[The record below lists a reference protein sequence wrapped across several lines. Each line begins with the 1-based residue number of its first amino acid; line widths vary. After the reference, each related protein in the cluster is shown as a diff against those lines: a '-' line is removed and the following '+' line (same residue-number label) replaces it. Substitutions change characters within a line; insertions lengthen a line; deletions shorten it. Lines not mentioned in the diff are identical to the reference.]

1 MSSPEKLFSRFLS
14 RPGAAQTR
22 IFVAAA
28 RREKPEKTVRRT
40 GNMPVREVYYTM
52 MKTDNPPQK
61 ELTRTGLVR
70 LFLRGSK
77 RWFALAILFTPLVSL
92 LELLNPQIIRF
103 TVDSV
108 LGGTEPDS
116 GSLLAVL
123 PELMGGTE
131 FIRTHLWI
139 AACAVLAVSTASL
152 LCRYLSQLTQAA
164 GAETLVETMRNML
177 FVHIQ
182 HLPFAWHME
191 HQTGDII
198 QRCTSDVEMVK
209 RFLSDQLTGI
219 FRIVV
224 LIVLSLCFMFGMN
237 VRLAALA
244 SFVIPV
250 VVGSSFLFHR
260 KIASKFLEC
269 DENEGKLSTIVQ
281 ENLTGVRVIRAF
293 GREQYEVAKFDAQNR
308 YYVSLWVR
316 LGRILSLF
324 WVTGDFICVL
334 QVLLLLVC
342 GSVFAV
348 RGELTAGEFIAFLS
362 YNGML
367 MFPIRRLGHMIS
379 ELSKAGI
386 SLNRI
391 REILASPEE
400 TDPPDAL
407 TPPLDGDIVFDH
419 VSFGYDGCPELLH
432 DVSFTVPSG
441 TVFGILGGTG
451 SGKSTLM
458 HLLCRLYDLKP
469 GCGTISVGGVD
480 IARIRRDHLRKGI
493 GIVLQE
499 PFLFSRSIAENI
511 GIAAPGIGMDEI
523 RAAARTACIEETVD
537 RFRDGFDTTVGERGV
552 TLSGGQKQRTA
563 IARLLVGRSPVMI
576 FDDSLSA
583 VDAETDAKIR
593 RALRHDFRGRTVIL
607 ISHRIATLMEADRI
621 LVLSGGRIAE
631 TGTHDEL
638 MRHGGIYRRN
648 YELQMKSPDDEA
660 VPVPGDE
667 PPGPAPQT
675 AEVNHE

>member
-1 MSSPEKLFSRFLS
+1 MKTQRKQPEKG
-14 RPGAAQTR
+14 PTR
-22 IFVAAA
+22 T
-28 RREKPEKTVRRT
+28 EL
-40 GNMPVREVYYTM
+40 VRE
-52 MKTDNPPQK
+52 
-61 ELTRTGLVR
+61 
-70 LFLRGSK
+70 FLRGSK
-77 RWFALAILFTPLVSL
+77 RYFALAAVCTSLVSL
-92 LELLNPQIIRF
+92 FDLLNPQIIRF

-108 LGGTEPDS
+108 LGGSEPEP
-116 GSLLAVL
+116 GTLTALL
-123 PELMGGTE
+123 PDLMGGEE
-131 FIRTHLWI
+131 FIRAHLWI
-139 AACAVLAVSTASL
+139 SAAAVLSVSAASL
-152 LCRYLSQLTQAA
+152 VCRYLFQLTNAA
-164 GAETLVETMRNML
+164 GAETLVETMRNRL
-177 FVHIQ
+177 FGHIQ
-182 HLPFAWHME
+182 RLPFSWHMANR
-191 HQTGDII
+191 TGDII
-198 QRCTSDVEMVK
+198 QRCTSDVDMVK
-209 RFLSDQLTGI
+209 RFLSEQLTSI
-219 FRIVV
+219 FRITI

-237 VRLAALA
+237 VKLAALA
-244 SFVIPV
+244 SIVIPV
-250 VVGSSFLFHR
+250 VVGASVLFHR

-308 YYVSLWVR
+308 YYVSLWMK

-324 WVTGDFICVL
+324 WVTGDFISML

-342 GSVFAV
+342 GSVFAI

-367 MFPIRRLGHMIS
+367 MFPIRHLGRMIS

-391 REILASPEE
+391 REIMAAPEE

-407 TPPLDGDIVFDH
+407 TPPLDGDVVFDR

-432 DVSFTVPSG
+432 DVSFTIPAG

-469 GCGTISVGGVD
+469 GGGTISVGGVD
-480 IARIRRDHLRKGI
+480 IARIRRDHLRRGV

-499 PFLFSRSIAENI
+499 PFLFSRTIAENI
-511 GIAAPGIGMDEI
+511 GIASPEIDMESI
-523 RAAARTACIEETVD
+523 RAAARTACVEEAID
-537 RFRDGFDTTVGERGV
+537 RFKDGFDTAVGERGV

-563 IARLLVGRSPVMI
+563 IARLLAGRPPIMI

-593 RALRHDFRGRTVIL
+593 RALRHDFQGRTVIL

-621 LVLSGGRIAE
+621 LVLSDGRIVE

-638 MRHGGIYRRN
+638 MKRDGVYRRN
-648 YELQMKSPDDEA
+648 YELQMSAAETGSVP
-660 VPVPGDE
+660 PVPSAT
-667 PPGPAPQT
+667 PR
-675 AEVNHE
+675 EVPT

>member
-1 MSSPEKLFSRFLS
+1 MD
-14 RPGAAQTR
+14 A
-22 IFVAAA
+22 
-28 RREKPEKTVRRT
+28 PEKTRKSVFRT
-40 GNMPVREVYYTM
+40 GNGLKHEVYYTM
-52 MKTDNPPQK
+52 MKTGRTTQK
-61 ELTRTGLVR
+61 NELTRAGLVR
-70 LFLRGSK
+70 IFLRGSK
-77 RWFALAILFTPLVSL
+77 RWFALAALFTSLVSL

-108 LGGTEPDS
+108 LGGKEPDS
-116 GSLLAVL
+116 GGLLAVL

-131 FIRTHLWI
+131 FIRGHLWV
-139 AACAVLAVSTASL
+139 AACAVLAVSASSL
-152 LCRYLSQLTQAA
+152 LCRYLFQLTEAV
-164 GAETLVETMRNML
+164 GAETLVETMRNTL
-177 FVHIQ
+177 FGHIQ
-182 HLPFAWHME
+182 RLPFAWHMA

-198 QRCTSDVEMVK
+198 QRCTSDVDMVK
-209 RFLSDQLTGI
+209 RFLSEQLTGI
-219 FRIVV
+219 FRIVI

-237 VRLAALA
+237 ARLAALA
-244 SFVIPV
+244 SIVIPLV
-250 VVGSSFLFHR
+250 VISSVIFHR
-260 KIASKFLEC
+260 MIASKFREC

-308 YYVSLWVR
+308 YYVSLWMK
-316 LGRILSLF
+316 LGRVLSLF
-324 WVTGDFICVL
+324 WMTGDLIGAL

-342 GSVFAV
+342 GSVFAI

-367 MFPIRRLGHMIS
+367 MFPIRHLGRMIS

-391 REILASPEE
+391 REIMAAPEE
-400 TDPPDAL
+400 SDPPDAL

-432 DVSFTVPSG
+432 DISFTVPSG

-469 GCGTISVGGVD
+469 GCGSISVGGVD
-480 IARIRRDHLRKGI
+480 IMKIGRDHLRKGV

-499 PFLFSRSIAENI
+499 PFLFSRTIAENI
-511 GIAAPGIGMDEI
+511 GITTPGIGMDAI
-523 RAAARTACIEETVD
+523 RAAARTACVEETVD
-537 RFRDGFDTTVGERGV
+537 RFKDGFDTTVGERGV

-583 VDAETDAKIR
+583 VDAETDVKIR

-621 LVLSGGRIAE
+621 LVLSGGRIVE

-638 MRHGGIYRRN
+638 MKRDGIYRRN
-648 YELQMKSPDDEA
+648 YELQMKSPEDEDG
-660 VPVPGDE
+660 VPS
-667 PPGPAPQT
+667 APVSAPRT
-675 AEVNHE
+675 AEVCRE

>member
-1 MSSPEKLFSRFLS
+1 MMN
-14 RPGAAQTR
+14 
-22 IFVAAA
+22 A
-28 RREKPEKTVRRT
+28 RK
-40 GNMPVREVYYTM
+40 
-52 MKTDNPPQK
+52 PQK
-61 ELTRTGLVR
+61 DELTRAGLVR
-70 LFLRGSK
+70 IFLRGSK
-77 RWFALAILFTPLVSL
+77 RWFALAAIFTSLVSL

-108 LGGTEPDS
+108 LGGKEPDS
-116 GSLLAVL
+116 GGLLAVL
-123 PELMGGTE
+123 PGLMGGME
-131 FIRTHLWI
+131 FIRGHLW
-139 AACAVLAVSTASL
+139 APACAVLAVSAASL
-152 LCRYLSQLTQAA
+152 LCRYLFQLTNAV
-164 GAETLVETMRNML
+164 GAETLVETMRNLL
-177 FVHIQ
+177 FGHIQ
-182 HLPFAWHME
+182 RLPFAWHMA

-198 QRCTSDVEMVK
+198 QRCTSDVDMVK
-209 RFLSDQLTGI
+209 RFLSEQLTGI
-219 FRIVV
+219 FRILI

-244 SFVIPV
+244 SVVIPL

-293 GREQYEVAKFDAQNR
+293 GREQYEVAKFDAQNK

-324 WVTGDFICVL
+324 WVTGDLIAVL

-342 GSVFAV
+342 GSVFAI

-367 MFPIRRLGHMIS
+367 MFPIRHLGRMIS

-391 REILASPEE
+391 REIMAAPEE
-400 TDPPDAL
+400 ADPPDAV
-407 TPPLDGDIVFDH
+407 TPPLDGDIVFNH

-432 DVSFTVPSG
+432 DISFAIPSG

-469 GCGTISVGGVD
+469 GCGSISIGGVD
-480 IARIRRDHLRKGI
+480 VARICRDHLRKGV

-499 PFLFSRSIAENI
+499 PFLFSRTIAENI
-511 GIAAPGIGMDEI
+511 GLAVPGIGMDAI
-523 RAAARTACIEETVD
+523 RAAARTACIEESID
-537 RFRDGFDTTVGERGV
+537 RFKDGFETTVGERGV

-563 IARLLVGRSPVMI
+563 IARLLAGRSPVMI

-583 VDAETDAKIR
+583 VDAETDVKIR
-593 RALRHDFRGRTVIL
+593 HALRHDFKGRTVIL
-607 ISHRIATLMEADRI
+607 VSHRIATLMEADRI
-621 LVLSGGRIAE
+621 LVLSNGRIVE

-638 MRHGGIYRRN
+638 MFHDGIYRRN
-648 YELQMKSPDDEA
+648 YELQMKSPEDED
-660 VPVPGDE
+660 G
-667 PPGPAPQT
+667 APSASGIRT
-675 AEVNHE
+675 TEICHE

>member
-1 MSSPEKLFSRFLS
+1 MD
-14 RPGAAQTR
+14 A
-22 IFVAAA
+22 
-28 RREKPEKTVRRT
+28 PEKTRKSVFRT
-40 GNMPVREVYYTM
+40 GNGLKHEVYYTM
-52 MKTDNPPQK
+52 MKTGRTTQK
-61 ELTRTGLVR
+61 NELTRAGLVR
-70 LFLRGSK
+70 IFLRGSK
-77 RWFALAILFTPLVSL
+77 RWFALAALFTSLVSL

-108 LGGTEPDS
+108 LGGKEPDS
-116 GSLLAVL
+116 GGLLEVL

-131 FIRTHLWI
+131 FIRGHLWV
-139 AACAVLAVSTASL
+139 AACAVLAVSASSL
-152 LCRYLSQLTQAA
+152 LCRYLFQLTEAV
-164 GAETLVETMRNML
+164 GAETLVETMRNTL
-177 FVHIQ
+177 FGHIQ
-182 HLPFAWHME
+182 RLPFAWHMA

-198 QRCTSDVEMVK
+198 QRCTSDVDMVK
-209 RFLSDQLTGI
+209 RFLSEQLTGI
-219 FRIVV
+219 FRIVI

-244 SFVIPV
+244 SIVIPLV
-250 VVGSSFLFHR
+250 VISSVIFHR
-260 KIASKFLEC
+260 MIASKFREC

-308 YYVSLWVR
+308 YYVSLWMK
-316 LGRILSLF
+316 LGRVLSLF
-324 WVTGDFICVL
+324 WMTGDLIGAL

-342 GSVFAV
+342 GSVFAI

-367 MFPIRRLGHMIS
+367 MFPIRHLGRMIS

-391 REILASPEE
+391 REIMAAPEE
-400 TDPPDAL
+400 SDPPDAL
-407 TPPLDGDIVFDH
+407 TSPLDGDIVFDH

-432 DVSFTVPSG
+432 DISFTVPSG

-469 GCGTISVGGVD
+469 NSGSISVGGVD
-480 IARIRRDHLRKGI
+480 ITKIGRDHLRKNV

-499 PFLFSRSIAENI
+499 PFLFSRTIAENI
-511 GIAAPGIGMDEI
+511 GITAPGIGMDAI
-523 RAAARTACIEETVD
+523 RAAARTACVEETVD
-537 RFRDGFDTTVGERGV
+537 RFKDGFDTTVGERGV

-583 VDAETDAKIR
+583 VDAETDVKIR

-621 LVLSGGRIAE
+621 LVLSGGRIVE

-638 MRHGGIYRRN
+638 MKRDGIYRRN
-648 YELQMKSPDDEA
+648 YELQMKSPEDE
-660 VPVPGDE
+660 D
-667 PPGPAPQT
+667 PAPSAPVSAPRT
-675 AEVNHE
+675 AEVCRE

>member
-1 MSSPEKLFSRFLS
+1 
-14 RPGAAQTR
+14 
-22 IFVAAA
+22 
-28 RREKPEKTVRRT
+28 
-40 GNMPVREVYYTM
+40 M
-52 MKTDNPPQK
+52 MKTSNTPQK
-61 ELTRTGLVR
+61 DLTRTGLVR
-70 LFLRGSK
+70 VFLRGSK
-77 RWFALAILFTPLVSL
+77 RWFALAALFTSLVSL

-108 LGGTEPDS
+108 LGGKEPDS
-116 GSLLAVL
+116 GGLLAVL

-131 FIRTHLWI
+131 FIRAHLWV
-139 AACAVLAVSTASL
+139 AACAVLAVSAVSM
-152 LCRYLSQLTQAA
+152 LCRYLFQLTNAA

-177 FVHIQ
+177 FGHIQ
-182 HLPFAWHME
+182 RLPFAWHMA

-198 QRCTSDVEMVK
+198 QRCTSDVDMVK
-209 RFLSDQLTGI
+209 RFLSEQLTGI
-219 FRIVV
+219 FRIVI

-237 VRLAALA
+237 ARLAALA
-244 SFVIPV
+244 SIVIPLI
-250 VVGSSFLFHR
+250 VGSSVVFHR

-324 WVTGDFICVL
+324 WVTGDLIAVL

-342 GSVFAV
+342 GSVFAI

-367 MFPIRRLGHMIS
+367 MFPIRHLGRMIS

-391 REILASPEE
+391 REIMASPEE

-432 DVSFTVPSG
+432 DVSFTIPSG

-469 GCGTISVGGVD
+469 GRGSITVGGVD
-480 IARIRRDHLRKGI
+480 ISRIRRDHLRKGI

-499 PFLFSRSIAENI
+499 PFLFSRTITENI
-511 GIAAPGIGMDEI
+511 GITAPGISIDAV
-523 RAAARTACIEETVD
+523 RAAARTACVEESVD
-537 RFRDGFDTTVGERGV
+537 RFKDGFNTTVGERGV

-583 VDAETDAKIR
+583 VDAETDVKIR
-593 RALRHDFRGRTVIL
+593 RALKHDFEGRTVIL
-607 ISHRIATLMEADRI
+607 ISHRIATLMEADHI
-621 LVLSGGRIAE
+621 LVLSNGRIAE

-638 MRHGGIYRRN
+638 MRRDGIYRRN
-648 YELQMKSPDDEA
+648 YELQMKSPEDENCA
-660 VPVPGDE
+660 SSE
-667 PPGPAPQT
+667 SAPQT
-675 AEVNHE
+675 TEVCHG

>member
-1 MSSPEKLFSRFLS
+1 
-14 RPGAAQTR
+14 
-22 IFVAAA
+22 
-28 RREKPEKTVRRT
+28 
-40 GNMPVREVYYTM
+40 M
-52 MKTDNPPQK
+52 MKTQKKRQNEQVPP
-61 ELTRTGLVR
+61 ERTGKSSEVPLSSAGLVR
-70 LFLRGSK
+70 IFLRGSK
-77 RWFALAILFTPLVSL
+77 RWFALAALFTSLVSL
-92 LELLNPQIIRF
+92 LDLLNPQIIRF

-108 LGGTEPDS
+108 LGGKEPDPR
-116 GSLLAVL
+116 GLTALL
-123 PELMGGTE
+123 PGLMGGVE
-131 FIRTHLWI
+131 FIREHLWVS
-139 AACAVLAVSTASL
+139 ACAVLAVSAASM
-152 LCRYLSQLTQAA
+152 LCRYLFQLTNAV
-164 GAETLVETMRNML
+164 GAEKLVETMRNLL
-177 FVHIQ
+177 FRHIQ
-182 HLPFAWHME
+182 HLPFAWHMT

-198 QRCTSDVEMVK
+198 QRWTSDVDMVK
-209 RFLSDQLTGI
+209 RFLSDQLTSI
-219 FRIVV
+219 FRIVI
-224 LIVLSLCFMFGMN
+224 LIVLSLVFMFGMN

-244 SFVIPV
+244 SIVIPL
-250 VVGSSFLFHR
+250 VVGASFLFHR
-260 KIASKFLEC
+260 KIASRFLEC

-316 LGRILSLF
+316 LGRVLSLF
-324 WVTGDFICVL
+324 WVTGDFISML

-367 MFPIRRLGHMIS
+367 MFPIRHLGRMIS

-391 REILASPEE
+391 REIMAAPEE
-400 TDPPDAL
+400 ADPPDAL
-407 TPPLDGDIVFDH
+407 EPPLDGDIVFNH

-432 DVSFTVPSG
+432 DLSFKIPAG

-451 SGKSTLM
+451 SGKSTLV

-480 IARIRRDHLRKGI
+480 IARIRRDHLRRGV

-499 PFLFSRSIAENI
+499 PFLFSRTIAENI
-511 GIAAPGIGMDEI
+511 GIAAPGIGMDAI
-523 RAAARTACIEETVD
+523 RAAARTACVEESID
-537 RFRDGFDTTVGERGV
+537 RFKDGFDTAVGERGV

-563 IARLLVGRSPVMI
+563 VARLLVGRSPVMI

-583 VDAETDAKIR
+583 VDAETDVKIR

-621 LVLSGGRIAE
+621 LVLSNGRIVE

-638 MRHGGIYRRN
+638 MRSDGIYRRN
-648 YELQMKSPDDEA
+648 YELQMKSPEEEDGGA
-660 VPVPGDE
+660 
-667 PPGPAPQT
+667 PAKVSGT
-675 AEVNHE
+675 VTGEVCHE

>member
-1 MSSPEKLFSRFLS
+1 MKN
-14 RPGAAQTR
+14 
-22 IFVAAA
+22 VC
-28 RREKPEKTVRRT
+28 RT
-40 GNMPVREVYYTM
+40 GNGPVHEAYGTM
-52 MKTDNPPQK
+52 MKTGRKPQN
-61 ELTRTGLVR
+61 ELTKAGLV
-70 LFLRGSK
+70 LIFLRGSK
-77 RWFALAILFTPLVSL
+77 RWFALAALFTSLVSL

-108 LGGTEPDS
+108 LGGKEPDS
-116 GSLLAVL
+116 GGLLAVL
-123 PELMGGTE
+123 PGLMGGTE
-131 FIRTHLWI
+131 FIRGHLWV
-139 AACAVLAVSTASL
+139 AACAVLAVSAASL
-152 LCRYLSQLTQAA
+152 LCRYLFQLTEAV
-164 GAETLVETMRNML
+164 GAETLVETMRNSL
-177 FVHIQ
+177 FGHIQ
-182 HLPFAWHME
+182 RLPFAWHMA

-198 QRCTSDVEMVK
+198 QRCTSDVDMVK
-209 RFLSDQLTGI
+209 RFLSEQLTGI
-219 FRIVV
+219 FRIVI

-237 VRLAALA
+237 ARLAALA
-244 SFVIPV
+244 SIVIPL
-250 VVGSSFLFHR
+250 VVGSSVIFHR

-308 YYVSLWVR
+308 YYVSLWMK
-316 LGRILSLF
+316 LGRVLSLF
-324 WVTGDFICVL
+324 WMTGDLIGAL

-342 GSVFAV
+342 GSVFAI

-367 MFPIRRLGHMIS
+367 MFPIRHLGRMIS

-391 REILASPEE
+391 REIMASPEE

-432 DVSFTVPSG
+432 DVSFTIPSG

-469 GCGTISVGGVD
+469 GCGSISIGGAD
-480 IARIRRDHLRKGI
+480 ITKIRRDHLRKNV

-499 PFLFSRSIAENI
+499 PFLFSRTITENI
-511 GIAAPGIGMDEI
+511 GITTPGISIDAV
-523 RAAARTACIEETVD
+523 RAAARTACVEDAVD
-537 RFRDGFDTTVGERGV
+537 RFKDGFDTKVGERGV

-563 IARLLVGRSPVMI
+563 IARLLVGYSPVMI

-583 VDAETDAKIR
+583 VDAETDVKIR
-593 RALRHDFRGRTVIL
+593 RALKHDFEGRTVIL

-621 LVLSGGRIAE
+621 LVLSNGRIVE

-638 MRHGGIYRRN
+638 MRRDGIYRKN
-648 YELQMKSPDDEA
+648 YELQMKSPEDE
-660 VPVPGDE
+660 DN
-667 PPGPAPQT
+667 APSAT
-675 AEVNHE
+675 VSAPRSAEVCHE

>member
-1 MSSPEKLFSRFLS
+1 
-14 RPGAAQTR
+14 
-22 IFVAAA
+22 
-28 RREKPEKTVRRT
+28 
-40 GNMPVREVYYTM
+40 M
-52 MKTDNPPQK
+52 MKTGKTPQN
-61 ELTRTGLVR
+61 ELTKAGLVR
-70 LFLRGSK
+70 IFLRGSK
-77 RWFALAILFTPLVSL
+77 RWFALAALFTSLVSL
-92 LELLNPQIIRF
+92 LDLLNPQIIRF

-108 LGGTEPDS
+108 LGGKEPDS
-116 GSLLAVL
+116 GGLLAIL

-131 FIRTHLWI
+131 FIREHLWV
-139 AACAVLAVSTASL
+139 AACAVLAVSGASL
-152 LCRYLSQLTQAA
+152 LCRYLFQLTEAV
-164 GAETLVETMRNML
+164 GAETLVETMRNSL
-177 FVHIQ
+177 FGHIQ
-182 HLPFAWHME
+182 RLPFAWHMA

-198 QRCTSDVEMVK
+198 QRCTSDVDMVK
-209 RFLSDQLTGI
+209 RFLSEQLTSI
-219 FRIVV
+219 FRIVI
-224 LIVLSLCFMFGMN
+224 LIVLSLCFMYGMN
-237 VRLAALA
+237 ARLAALA
-244 SFVIPV
+244 SIVIPL
-250 VVGSSFLFHR
+250 VVGSSVVFHR
-260 KIASKFLEC
+260 KIASKFQEC

-308 YYVSLWVR
+308 YYVSLWMK
-316 LGRILSLF
+316 LGRVLSLF
-324 WVTGDFICVL
+324 WMTGDLIGAL

-342 GSVFAV
+342 GSVFAI

-367 MFPIRRLGHMIS
+367 MFPIRHLGRMIS

-391 REILASPEE
+391 REIMASPEE

-469 GCGTISVGGVD
+469 SRGSITIGGVD
-480 IARIRRDHLRKGI
+480 ISQIRRDHLRKGV

-499 PFLFSRSIAENI
+499 PFLFSRTITENI
-511 GIAAPGIGMDEI
+511 GITVPGISLDAV
-523 RAAARTACIEETVD
+523 RAAARTACVEDAVD
-537 RFRDGFDTTVGERGV
+537 RFKDGFDTTIGERGV

-563 IARLLVGRSPVMI
+563 IARLLVGYSPVMI

-583 VDAETDAKIR
+583 VDAETDEKIR
-593 RALRHDFRGRTVIL
+593 RALKHDFEGRTVIL

-621 LVLSGGRIAE
+621 LVLSNGRIAE

-638 MRHGGIYRRN
+638 MRRDGIYRRN
-648 YELQMKSPDDEA
+648 YELQMKSPEDEDD
-660 VPVPGDE
+660 VP
-667 PPGPAPQT
+667 PAPQST
-675 AEVNHE
+675 EVFHE

>member
-1 MSSPEKLFSRFLS
+1 M
-14 RPGAAQTR
+14 
-22 IFVAAA
+22 
-28 RREKPEKTVRRT
+28 
-40 GNMPVREVYYTM
+40 
-52 MKTDNPPQK
+52 
-61 ELTRTGLVR
+61 TRTRLV
-70 LFLRGSK
+70 LIFLRGSK
-77 RWFALAILFTPLVSL
+77 RWFALAALFTSLVSL

-108 LGGTEPDS
+108 LGGKEPDS
-116 GSLLAVL
+116 GGLLAIL

-131 FIRTHLWI
+131 FIRGHLWV
-139 AACAVLAVSTASL
+139 AACAVLTVSAASL
-152 LCRYLSQLTQAA
+152 LCRYLFQLTEAV
-164 GAETLVETMRNML
+164 GAETLVETMRNSL
-177 FVHIQ
+177 FGHIQ
-182 HLPFAWHME
+182 RLPFAWHMS

-198 QRCTSDVEMVK
+198 QRCTSDVDMVK
-209 RFLSDQLTGI
+209 RFLSEQLTGI
-219 FRIVV
+219 FRIVI

-237 VRLAALA
+237 ARLAALA
-244 SFVIPV
+244 SIVIPL
-250 VVGSSFLFHR
+250 VVGSSVIFHR
-260 KIASKFLEC
+260 KIASKFQEC

-324 WVTGDFICVL
+324 WVTGDLIAML

-342 GSVFAV
+342 GSVFAI

-367 MFPIRRLGHMIS
+367 MFPIRHLGRMIS

-391 REILASPEE
+391 REIMASPEE

-432 DVSFTVPSG
+432 DVSFTIPSG

-469 GCGTISVGGVD
+469 GCGSITVGGID
-480 IARIRRDHLRKGI
+480 ISRIRRDHLRKGV
-493 GIVLQE
+493 GIVPQE
-499 PFLFSRSIAENI
+499 PFLFSRTITENI
-511 GIAAPGIGMDEI
+511 GITVPGISMDAV
-523 RAAARTACIEETVD
+523 RAAARTACVEESVD
-537 RFRDGFDTTVGERGV
+537 RFKDGFNTTVGERGV

-583 VDAETDAKIR
+583 VDAETDVKIR
-593 RALRHDFRGRTVIL
+593 RALKHDFEGRTVIL

-621 LVLSGGRIAE
+621 LVLSNGRIAE

-648 YELQMKSPDDEA
+648 YELQMKSPEDEDGA
-660 VPVPGDE
+660 PSAPQT
-667 PPGPAPQT
+667 APQT
-675 AEVNHE
+675 AEVCHG

>member
-1 MSSPEKLFSRFLS
+1 MMN
-14 RPGAAQTR
+14 
-22 IFVAAA
+22 A
-28 RREKPEKTVRRT
+28 RE
-40 GNMPVREVYYTM
+40 
-52 MKTDNPPQK
+52 PQRK

-70 LFLRGSK
+70 IFLRGSK
-77 RWFALAILFTPLVSL
+77 RWFALAALFTSLVSL

-103 TVDSV
+103 TVDYVLSGKEPESGSPSSV
-108 LGGTEPDS
+108 L
-116 GSLLAVL
+116 LK
-123 PELMGGTE
+123 LMGGTE
-131 FIRTHLWI
+131 FIREHLWA
-139 AACAVLAVSTASL
+139 AACAVLAVSAASM
-152 LCRYLSQLTQAA
+152 LCRYLFQLTNAVA
-164 GAETLVETMRNML
+164 AETLVETMRNML
-177 FVHIQ
+177 FGHIQ
-182 HLPFAWHME
+182 RLPFAWHMA

-198 QRCTSDVEMVK
+198 QRCTSDVDMVK
-209 RFLSDQLTGI
+209 RFLSEQLTGI
-219 FRIVV
+219 FRIVI

-244 SFVIPV
+244 SIVIPL

-293 GREQYEVAKFDAQNR
+293 GREQYEVAKFDTQNR

-324 WVTGDFICVL
+324 WVTGDLIAVL

-342 GSVFAV
+342 GSVFAI

-367 MFPIRRLGHMIS
+367 MFPIRHLGRMIS

-391 REILASPEE
+391 REIMAAPAEA
-400 TDPPDAL
+400 DPPDAL

-419 VSFGYDGCPELLH
+419 VSFGYEGCPELLH
-432 DVSFTVPSG
+432 DVSFTIPSG

-469 GCGTISVGGVD
+469 GGGSISVGGVD
-480 IARIRRDHLRKGI
+480 IARIRRDHLRRGI

-499 PFLFSRSIAENI
+499 PFLFSRTIAENI
-511 GIAAPGIGMDEI
+511 RIASPDAGMDAV
-523 RAAARTACIEETVD
+523 RAAARTACVEETVD
-537 RFRDGFDTTVGERGV
+537 RFKDGFDTTVGERGV

-563 IARLLVGRSPVMI
+563 IARLLVGRTPVMI

-583 VDAETDAKIR
+583 VDAETDVKIR
-593 RALRHDFRGRTVIL
+593 RALRHDFKGRTVIL

-638 MRHGGIYRRN
+638 MRRDGIYRRN
-648 YELQMKSPDDEA
+648 YELQMKSPEDEDGNDA
-660 VPVPGDE
+660 PSVS
-667 PPGPAPQT
+667 APQS
-675 AEVNHE
+675 AEVCHE

>member
-1 MSSPEKLFSRFLS
+1 
-14 RPGAAQTR
+14 
-22 IFVAAA
+22 
-28 RREKPEKTVRRT
+28 
-40 GNMPVREVYYTM
+40 M
-52 MKTDNPPQK
+52 MKNSGTQKK

-70 LFLRGSK
+70 VFLRGSK
-77 RWFALAILFTPLVSL
+77 RWFAVAALFTSLVSL

-108 LGGTEPDS
+108 LGGKEPESD
-116 GSLLAVL
+116 GLLAVL
-123 PELMGGTE
+123 PELMGGVD
-131 FIRTHLWI
+131 FIREHLWVS
-139 AACAVLAVSTASL
+139 ACAVLAVSAASL
-152 LCRYLSQLTQAA
+152 LCRYLSQLTQAVA
-164 GAETLVETMRNML
+164 AESLVETMRNML
-177 FVHIQ
+177 FRHIQ
-182 HLPFAWHME
+182 HLPFAWHMT

-198 QRCTSDVEMVK
+198 QRCTSDVDMVK
-209 RFLSDQLTGI
+209 RFLSEQLTGI
-219 FRIVV
+219 FRIVI
-224 LIVLSLCFMFGMN
+224 LIVMSLCFMFAMN
-237 VRLAALA
+237 ARLAALA
-244 SFVIPV
+244 SIVIPL

-293 GREQYEVAKFDAQNR
+293 GREQFEVAKFDAQNR
-308 YYVSLWVR
+308 YYVSLWIR

-324 WVTGDFICVL
+324 WMTGDLISAL

-342 GSVFAV
+342 GSVFAI

-367 MFPIRRLGHMIS
+367 MFPIRHLGRMIS

-391 REILASPEE
+391 REIMAAREE

-407 TPPLDGDIVFDH
+407 APPLDGDIVFDH
-419 VSFGYDGCPELLH
+419 VCFGYDGCPELLH
-432 DVSFTVPSG
+432 DLSFTIPSG

-469 GCGTISVGGVD
+469 GNGSISIGGVD
-480 IARIRRDHLRKGI
+480 IARIRRDHLRKGV

-499 PFLFSRSIAENI
+499 PFLFSRTIAENI
-511 GIAAPGIGMDEI
+511 GIAVPGIEMDAI
-523 RAAARTACIEETVD
+523 RAAARTACIEETID
-537 RFRDGFDTTVGERGV
+537 RFKDGFDTTVGERGV
-552 TLSGGQKQRTA
+552 TLSGGQKQRAA
-563 IARLLVGRSPVMI
+563 IARLLVGRSPVMV

-583 VDAETDAKIR
+583 VDAETDVKIR
-593 RALRHDFRGRTVIL
+593 HALRHDFKGRTVIL

-621 LVLSGGRIAE
+621 LVLSNGRIVE

-638 MRHGGIYRRN
+638 MRRDGVYRRN
-648 YELQMKSPDDEA
+648 YELQMKSHEDED
-660 VPVPGDE
+660 GD
-667 PPGPAPQT
+667 GAPSVF
-675 AEVNHE
+675 APYAPEVCRE

>member
-1 MSSPEKLFSRFLS
+1 
-14 RPGAAQTR
+14 
-22 IFVAAA
+22 
-28 RREKPEKTVRRT
+28 
-40 GNMPVREVYYTM
+40 M
-52 MKTDNPPQK
+52 MKTGKTPQK
-61 ELTRTGLVR
+61 ELTRTGLVL

-77 RWFALAILFTPLVSL
+77 RWFALAALFTSLVSL

-108 LGGTEPDS
+108 LGGKEPDS
-116 GSLLAVL
+116 GGLLAVL

-131 FIRTHLWI
+131 FIRGHLGV
-139 AACAVLAVSTASL
+139 AACAVLAVSAASL
-152 LCRYLSQLTQAA
+152 LCRYLFQLTEAA
-164 GAETLVETMRNML
+164 GAETLVETMRNSL

-182 HLPFAWHME
+182 RLPFAWHMS

-198 QRCTSDVEMVK
+198 QRCTSDVDMVK
-209 RFLSDQLTGI
+209 RFLSEQLTGI
-219 FRIVV
+219 FRIMI

-237 VRLAALA
+237 ARLAALA
-244 SFVIPV
+244 SIVIPL
-250 VVGSSFLFHR
+250 VVGSSVIFHR
-260 KIASKFLEC
+260 MIASKFREC

-308 YYVSLWVR
+308 YYVSLWMK
-316 LGRILSLF
+316 LGRVLSLF
-324 WVTGDFICVL
+324 WMTGDLIGAL

-342 GSVFAV
+342 GSVFAI

-367 MFPIRRLGHMIS
+367 MFPIRHLGRMIS

-391 REILASPEE
+391 REIMASPEE

-432 DVSFTVPSG
+432 DVSFTVQSG

-469 GCGTISVGGVD
+469 GCGSITVGGVD
-480 IARIRRDHLRKGI
+480 ISKMRRDHLRKGV

-499 PFLFSRSIAENI
+499 PFLFSRTITENI
-511 GIAAPGIGMDEI
+511 GITVPGISIDAV
-523 RAAARTACIEETVD
+523 RAAARTACVEESVD
-537 RFRDGFDTTVGERGV
+537 RFKDGFDTTVGERGV

-563 IARLLVGRSPVMI
+563 IARLLVGCSPVMI

-583 VDAETDAKIR
+583 VDAETDVKIR
-593 RALRHDFRGRTVIL
+593 RALKHDFEGRTVIL

-621 LVLSGGRIAE
+621 LVLSNGRIAE

-638 MRHGGIYRRN
+638 MRHNGIYRIN
-648 YELQMKSPDDEA
+648 YELQMKSPEDEDGTSSEST
-660 VPVPGDE
+660 PR
-667 PPGPAPQT
+667 T
-675 AEVNHE
+675 AEVRHE

>member
-1 MSSPEKLFSRFLS
+1 
-14 RPGAAQTR
+14 
-22 IFVAAA
+22 
-28 RREKPEKTVRRT
+28 
-40 GNMPVREVYYTM
+40 M
-52 MKTDNPPQK
+52 MKTGRTTQK
-61 ELTRTGLVR
+61 NELTRAGLVR
-70 LFLRGSK
+70 IFLRGSK
-77 RWFALAILFTPLVSL
+77 RWFALAALFTSLVSL

-108 LGGTEPDS
+108 LGGKEPDS
-116 GSLLAVL
+116 GGLLAVL

-131 FIRTHLWI
+131 FIRGHLWV
-139 AACAVLAVSTASL
+139 AACAVLAVSASSL
-152 LCRYLSQLTQAA
+152 LCRYLFQLTEAV
-164 GAETLVETMRNML
+164 GAETLVETMRNTL
-177 FVHIQ
+177 FGHIQ
-182 HLPFAWHME
+182 RLPFAWHMA

-198 QRCTSDVEMVK
+198 QRCTSDVDMVK
-209 RFLSDQLTGI
+209 RFLSEQLTGI
-219 FRIVV
+219 FRIVI

-237 VRLAALA
+237 ARLAALA
-244 SFVIPV
+244 SIVIPLV
-250 VVGSSFLFHR
+250 VISSVIFHR
-260 KIASKFLEC
+260 MIASKFREC

-308 YYVSLWVR
+308 YYVSLWMK
-316 LGRILSLF
+316 LGRVLSLF
-324 WVTGDFICVL
+324 WMTGDLIGAL

-342 GSVFAV
+342 GSVFAI

-367 MFPIRRLGHMIS
+367 MFPIRHLGRMIS

-391 REILASPEE
+391 REIMAAPEE
-400 TDPPDAL
+400 SDPPDAL

-432 DVSFTVPSG
+432 DISFTVPSG

-469 GCGTISVGGVD
+469 NSGSISIGGVD
-480 IARIRRDHLRKGI
+480 ITKIGRDHLRRGV

-499 PFLFSRSIAENI
+499 PFLFSRTIAENI
-511 GIAAPGIGMDEI
+511 GITAPGIGMDAI
-523 RAAARTACIEETVD
+523 RAAARTACVEETVD
-537 RFRDGFDTTVGERGV
+537 RFKDGFDTTVGERGV

-583 VDAETDAKIR
+583 VDAETDVKIR

-621 LVLSGGRIAE
+621 LVLSGGRIVE

-638 MRHGGIYRRN
+638 MKRDGIYRRN
-648 YELQMKSPDDEA
+648 YELQMKSPDDE
-660 VPVPGDE
+660 DN
-667 PPGPAPQT
+667 APST
-675 AEVNHE
+675 TVSAPRNAEVCRE

>member
-1 MSSPEKLFSRFLS
+1 
-14 RPGAAQTR
+14 
-22 IFVAAA
+22 
-28 RREKPEKTVRRT
+28 
-40 GNMPVREVYYTM
+40 M
-52 MKTDNPPQK
+52 MKTRETKQN
-61 ELTRTGLVR
+61 ELTKAGLV
-70 LFLRGSK
+70 LIFLRGSK
-77 RWFALAILFTPLVSL
+77 RWFALAAIFTSLVSL

-108 LGGTEPDS
+108 LGGKEPDS
-116 GSLLAVL
+116 GGLLAHL
-123 PELMGGTE
+123 PGLMGGVE
-131 FIRTHLWI
+131 FIREHLWVS
-139 AACAVLAVSTASL
+139 ACAVLAVSAASL
-152 LCRYLSQLTQAA
+152 LCRYLFQFTNAV
-164 GAETLVETMRNML
+164 GAETLVETMRNSL
-177 FVHIQ
+177 FGHIQ
-182 HLPFAWHME
+182 RLPFAWHMT

-198 QRCTSDVEMVK
+198 QRCTSDVDMVK
-209 RFLSDQLTGI
+209 RFLSEQLTGI
-219 FRIVV
+219 FRIVI

-237 VRLAALA
+237 ARLAALA
-244 SFVIPV
+244 SIVIPL
-250 VVGSSFLFHR
+250 VVGSSVIFHR
-260 KIASKFLEC
+260 KIASKFREC

-308 YYVSLWVR
+308 YYVSLWMK
-316 LGRILSLF
+316 LGRVLSLF
-324 WVTGDFICVL
+324 WMTGDLIGAL

-342 GSVFAV
+342 GSVFAI

-367 MFPIRRLGHMIS
+367 MFPIRHLGRMIS

-391 REILASPEE
+391 REIMASPEE
-400 TDPPDAL
+400 SDPPDAL

-419 VSFGYDGCPELLH
+419 VSFGYEGCPELLH
-432 DVSFTVPSG
+432 DISFTVPSG

-469 GCGTISVGGVD
+469 GSGSITVGGVD
-480 IARIRRDHLRKGI
+480 ITKIRRDHLRKGV

-499 PFLFSRSIAENI
+499 PFLFSRTIAENI
-511 GIAAPGIGMDEI
+511 GIATPGIGMDAV
-523 RAAARTACIEETVD
+523 RAAARTACVEETVD
-537 RFRDGFDTTVGERGV
+537 RFKDGFDTTVGERGV

-583 VDAETDAKIR
+583 VDAETDVKIR

-621 LVLSGGRIAE
+621 LVLSNGRIAE

-638 MRHGGIYRRN
+638 MRRDGIYRRN
-648 YELQMKSPDDEA
+648 YELQMKSPEDEDNA
-660 VPVPGDE
+660 PSAPVS
-667 PPGPAPQT
+667 APRN
-675 AEVNHE
+675 AEVCRE

>member
-1 MSSPEKLFSRFLS
+1 M
-14 RPGAAQTR
+14 
-22 IFVAAA
+22 
-28 RREKPEKTVRRT
+28 
-40 GNMPVREVYYTM
+40 NEVYYTM
-52 MKTDNPPQK
+52 MNTGKTTEK
-61 ELTRTGLVR
+61 ELTRTGLV
-70 LFLRGSK
+70 LIFLRGSK
-77 RWFALAILFTPLVSL
+77 RWFALAALFTSLVSL

-108 LGGTEPDS
+108 LGGKEPDS
-116 GSLLAVL
+116 GGLLSVL

-131 FIRTHLWI
+131 FIRAHLWV
-139 AACAVLAVSTASL
+139 AACAVLAVSAASL
-152 LCRYLSQLTQAA
+152 LCRYLFQLTEAA
-164 GAETLVETMRNML
+164 GAETLVETMRNSL
-177 FVHIQ
+177 FDYIQ
-182 HLPFAWHME
+182 RLPFAWHMS

-198 QRCTSDVEMVK
+198 QRCTSDVDMVK
-209 RFLSDQLTGI
+209 RFLSEQLTGI
-219 FRIVV
+219 FRIVI

-237 VRLAALA
+237 ARLAALA
-244 SFVIPV
+244 SIVIPL
-250 VVGSSFLFHR
+250 VVGSSVIFHR
-260 KIASKFLEC
+260 LIASKFKEC

-293 GREQYEVAKFDAQNR
+293 GREQCEVAKFDAQNR

-324 WVTGDFICVL
+324 WVTGDLIAVL

-342 GSVFAV
+342 GSVFAI

-367 MFPIRRLGHMIS
+367 MFPIRHLGRMIS

-391 REILASPEE
+391 REIMASPEE

-441 TVFGILGGTG
+441 TVLGILGGTG

-458 HLLCRLYDLKP
+458 HLLCRLYDLNP
-469 GCGTISVGGVD
+469 GHGSISIGGID
-480 IARIRRDHLRKGI
+480 INRISRDHLRKGV

-499 PFLFSRSIAENI
+499 PFLFSRTITENI
-511 GIAAPGIGMDEI
+511 GITVPGISIDAV
-523 RAAARTACIEETVD
+523 RAAARTACVEDAVD
-537 RFRDGFDTTVGERGV
+537 RFKDGFDTTVGERGV

-563 IARLLVGRSPVMI
+563 IARLLVGYSPVMI

-583 VDAETDAKIR
+583 VDAETDEKIR
-593 RALRHDFRGRTVIL
+593 RALKHDFEGRTVIL

-621 LVLSGGRIAE
+621 LVLSNGRIAE

-638 MRHGGIYRRN
+638 MRRDGIYRRN
-648 YELQMKSPDDEA
+648 YELQMKSPEDEDD
-660 VPVPGDE
+660 VP
-667 PPGPAPQT
+667 PAPQST
-675 AEVNHE
+675 EVFHE

>member
-1 MSSPEKLFSRFLS
+1 MMNT
-14 RPGAAQTR
+14 G
-22 IFVAAA
+22 
-28 RREKPEKTVRRT
+28 KTT
-40 GNMPVREVYYTM
+40 E
-52 MKTDNPPQK
+52 K
-61 ELTRTGLVR
+61 ELTRTGLV
-70 LFLRGSK
+70 LFFLRGSK
-77 RWFALAILFTPLVSL
+77 RWFALAAMFTSLVSL

-108 LGGTEPDS
+108 LGGKEPDS
-116 GSLLAVL
+116 GGLLAVL

-131 FIRTHLWI
+131 FIRAHLWV
-139 AACAVLAVSTASL
+139 AACAVLAVSAASL
-152 LCRYLSQLTQAA
+152 LCRYLFQLTEAV
-164 GAETLVETMRNML
+164 GSETLVETMRNSL
-177 FVHIQ
+177 FGHIQ
-182 HLPFAWHME
+182 RLPFAWHMS

-198 QRCTSDVEMVK
+198 QRCTSDVDMVK
-209 RFLSDQLTGI
+209 RFLSEQLTGI
-219 FRIVV
+219 FRIVI

-237 VRLAALA
+237 ARLAALA
-244 SFVIPV
+244 SIVIPL
-250 VVGSSFLFHR
+250 VVGSSVIFHR
-260 KIASKFLEC
+260 LIASKFKEC

-293 GREQYEVAKFDAQNR
+293 GREQCEVAKFDAQNR

-324 WVTGDFICVL
+324 WVTGDLIAVL

-342 GSVFAV
+342 GSVFAI

-367 MFPIRRLGHMIS
+367 MFPIRHLGRMIS

-391 REILASPEE
+391 REIMASPEE

-441 TVFGILGGTG
+441 TVLGILGGTG

-469 GCGTISVGGVD
+469 GHGSISIGGID
-480 IARIRRDHLRKGI
+480 INRISRDHLRKGV

-499 PFLFSRSIAENI
+499 PFLFSRTITENI
-511 GIAAPGIGMDEI
+511 RITVPDISIEAV
-523 RAAARTACIEETVD
+523 RAAARTACVEESVD
-537 RFRDGFDTTVGERGV
+537 RFKDGFDTTVGERGV

-563 IARLLVGRSPVMI
+563 IARLLVGFSPVMI

-583 VDAETDAKIR
+583 VDAETDVKIR
-593 RALRHDFRGRTVIL
+593 RALKHDFEGRTVIL

-621 LVLSGGRIAE
+621 LVLSNGRIVE
-631 TGTHDEL
+631 TGTHNEL
-638 MRHGGIYRRN
+638 MRRDGIYRRN
-648 YELQMKSPDDEA
+648 YELQMKSPEDEDNTLSFSRS
-660 VPVPGDE
+660 P
-667 PPGPAPQT
+667 
-675 AEVNHE
+675 EVRHE

>member
-1 MSSPEKLFSRFLS
+1 
-14 RPGAAQTR
+14 
-22 IFVAAA
+22 
-28 RREKPEKTVRRT
+28 
-40 GNMPVREVYYTM
+40 M
-52 MKTDNPPQK
+52 MKKQQK
-61 ELTRTGLVR
+61 QQNELTSAGLVWF
-70 LFLRGSK
+70 FLRGSK
-77 RWFALAILFTPLVSL
+77 RWFVLAAIFASLVSL

-108 LGGTEPDS
+108 LGGKEPES
-116 GSLLAVL
+116 GGLLSFL
-123 PELMGGTE
+123 PGMMGGVA
-131 FIRTHLWI
+131 FIRENLWVS
-139 AACAVLAVSTASL
+139 ACAVLAVSAASL
-152 LCRYLSQLTQAA
+152 FCRYLFQLTNAVA
-164 GAETLVETMRNML
+164 AETLVETMRNSL
-177 FVHIQ
+177 FRHIQ
-182 HLPFAWHME
+182 HLPFAWHMA

-198 QRCTSDVEMVK
+198 QRCTSDVDMVK
-209 RFLSDQLTGI
+209 RFLSDQLTTI
-219 FRIVV
+219 FRTVI
-224 LIVLSLCFMFGMN
+224 LIVLSLVFMFGMN

-244 SFVIPV
+244 SIVIPL
-250 VVGSSFLFHR
+250 VVGSSFIFHR
-260 KIASKFLEC
+260 KIASRFLEC

-316 LGRILSLF
+316 LGRVLSLF
-324 WVTGDFICVL
+324 WVTGDLVSML
-334 QVLLLLVC
+334 QVLLLLAC
-342 GSVFAV
+342 GSVFAI

-367 MFPIRRLGHMIS
+367 MFPIRHLGRMIS

-391 REILASPEE
+391 REIMAAPEE
-400 TDPPDAL
+400 ADAPDAL
-407 TPPLDGDIVFDH
+407 ASPLDGDIVFDH

-432 DVSFTVPSG
+432 DLSFTIPSG

-469 GCGTISVGGVD
+469 GSGSISIGGVD
-480 IARIRRDHLRKGI
+480 IARIRRSHLRRGV

-499 PFLFSRSIAENI
+499 PFLFSRTIAENI
-511 GIAAPGIGMDEI
+511 GIAVPGIGMDAV
-523 RAAARTACIEETVD
+523 RTAARTACIEESID
-537 RFRDGFDTTVGERGV
+537 RFKDGFDTAVGERGV

-583 VDAETDAKIR
+583 VDAETDVRIR
-593 RALRHDFRGRTVIL
+593 HALRRDFKGRTVIL

-621 LVLSGGRIAE
+621 IVLSNGRIAE

-638 MRHGGIYRRN
+638 MALDGIYRRN
-648 YELQMKSPDDEA
+648 YELQMKSPEEGGGPVSVQEA
-660 VPVPGDE
+660 SGSRR
-667 PPGPAPQT
+667 T
-675 AEVNHE
+675 EVCHE

>member
-1 MSSPEKLFSRFLS
+1 
-14 RPGAAQTR
+14 
-22 IFVAAA
+22 
-28 RREKPEKTVRRT
+28 
-40 GNMPVREVYYTM
+40 M
-52 MKTDNPPQK
+52 MKTGKTPQK
-61 ELTRTGLVR
+61 ELTRAGLVR
-70 LFLRGSK
+70 VFLRGSK
-77 RWFALAILFTPLVSL
+77 RWFALAAVFTSLVSL

-108 LGGTEPDS
+108 LGGKEPDS
-116 GSLLAVL
+116 GGLLALL
-123 PELMGGTE
+123 PRLMGGTE
-131 FIRTHLWI
+131 FIREHLWA
-139 AACAVLAVSTASL
+139 AACAVLVVSAASL
-152 LCRYLSQLTQAA
+152 LCRYLFQLTNAV
-164 GAETLVETMRNML
+164 GAETLVETMRNTL
-177 FVHIQ
+177 FRHIQ
-182 HLPFAWHME
+182 HLPFAWHMT
-191 HQTGDII
+191 HQTGDVI
-198 QRCTSDVEMVK
+198 QRCTSDVDMVK
-209 RFLSDQLTGI
+209 RFLSEQLTSI
-219 FRIVV
+219 FRIVI

-237 VRLAALA
+237 ARLAALA
-244 SFVIPV
+244 SIVIPLV
-250 VVGSSFLFHR
+250 VISSVIFHR
-260 KIASKFLEC
+260 KIAAKFLEC

-308 YYVSLWVR
+308 CYVSLWIR

-324 WVTGDFICVL
+324 WMTGDLISTL

-342 GSVFAV
+342 GSVFAI

-367 MFPIRRLGHMIS
+367 MFPIRHLGRMIS

-391 REILASPEE
+391 REIMAAPEE
-400 TDPPDAL
+400 ADPPDAL
-407 TPPLDGDIVFDH
+407 APPLDGDIVFDH
-419 VSFGYDGCPELLH
+419 VSFGYEGCPELLH
-432 DVSFTVPSG
+432 DVSFTVPAG

-469 GCGTISVGGVD
+469 GCGSISVGGVD
-480 IARIRRDHLRKGI
+480 IAKIGRDHLRRGI

-499 PFLFSRSIAENI
+499 PFLFSRTIAENI
-511 GIAAPGIGMDEI
+511 GISVPGIGMDAV
-523 RAAARTACIEETVD
+523 RAAARTACVEETVD
-537 RFRDGFDTTVGERGV
+537 RFKDGFGTTVGERGV
-552 TLSGGQKQRTA
+552 TLSGGQKQRAA

-621 LVLSGGRIAE
+621 LVLSNGRIAE

-638 MRHGGIYRRN
+638 MRRDGIYRRN
-648 YELQMKSPDDEA
+648 YELQMKSPEDEDGA
-660 VPVPGDE
+660 PSA
-667 PPGPAPQT
+667 PATQT
-675 AEVNHE
+675 QTGEVCRE

>member
-1 MSSPEKLFSRFLS
+1 
-14 RPGAAQTR
+14 
-22 IFVAAA
+22 
-28 RREKPEKTVRRT
+28 
-40 GNMPVREVYYTM
+40 M
-52 MKTDNPPQK
+52 MKTNETPQK
-61 ELTRTGLVR
+61 ELTKAGLVWI
-70 LFLRGSK
+70 FMRGSK
-77 RWFALAILFTPLVSL
+77 RWFALAAVFTSLVSL

-108 LGGTEPDS
+108 LGGKEPDS
-116 GSLLAVL
+116 GGLLAVL

-131 FIRTHLWI
+131 FIRGHLWV
-139 AACAVLAVSTASL
+139 AACAVLAVSAASL
-152 LCRYLSQLTQAA
+152 LCRYLFQLTEAV
-164 GAETLVETMRNML
+164 GAETLVETMRNSL
-177 FVHIQ
+177 FGHIQ
-182 HLPFAWHME
+182 RLPFAWHMA

-198 QRCTSDVEMVK
+198 QRCTSDVDMVK
-209 RFLSDQLTGI
+209 RFLSEQLTGI
-219 FRIVV
+219 FRIVI

-244 SFVIPV
+244 SIVIPL
-250 VVGSSFLFHR
+250 VVGASVIFHR
-260 KIASKFLEC
+260 LIASKFQEC

-308 YYVSLWVR
+308 HYVSLWMK
-316 LGRILSLF
+316 LGRVLSLF
-324 WVTGDFICVL
+324 WMTGDLIGAL

-342 GSVFAV
+342 GSVFAI

-367 MFPIRRLGHMIS
+367 MFPIRHLGRMIS

-391 REILASPEE
+391 REIMASPEE

-419 VSFGYDGCPELLH
+419 VSFGYDGCQELLH

-469 GCGTISVGGVD
+469 GNGSISIGGVD
-480 IARIRRDHLRKGI
+480 INRIRRDHLRKNV

-499 PFLFSRSIAENI
+499 PFLFSRTITENI
-511 GIAAPGIGMDEI
+511 GITVPGISIDAV
-523 RAAARTACIEETVD
+523 RAAARTACVEDAVD
-537 RFRDGFDTTVGERGV
+537 RFKDGFDTTVGERGV

-563 IARLLVGRSPVMI
+563 IARLLVGFSPVMI

-583 VDAETDAKIR
+583 VDAETDVKIR
-593 RALRHDFRGRTVIL
+593 RALKHDFEGRTVIL

-621 LVLSGGRIAE
+621 LVLSNGRIVE

-638 MRHGGIYRRN
+638 MRHGGIYRKN
-648 YELQMKSPDDEA
+648 YELQMKSPEDEDN
-660 VPVPGDE
+660 VPS
-667 PPGPAPQT
+667 APRT
-675 AEVNHE
+675 AEVCHE

>member
-1 MSSPEKLFSRFLS
+1 MK
-14 RPGAAQTR
+14 
-22 IFVAAA
+22 
-28 RREKPEKTVRRT
+28 KTGGT
-40 GNMPVREVYYTM
+40 GNILSSEVYYTM
-52 MKTDNPPQK
+52 MKTPETKQNEQPPADRAGEK
-61 ELTRTGLVR
+61 DASTLTSAGLVR
-70 LFLRGSK
+70 IFLRGSK
-77 RWFALAILFTPLVSL
+77 RWFALAAVLTSLVSL
-92 LELLNPQIIRF
+92 FELLNPQIIRF

-108 LGGTEPDS
+108 LGGKEPDS
-116 GSLLAVL
+116 GGLLAIL
-123 PELMGGTE
+123 PDLMGGVE
-131 FIRTHLWI
+131 FIRGHLWVS
-139 AACAVLAVSTASL
+139 ACAVLVVSAATL
-152 LCRYLSQLTQAA
+152 VCRYLFQLTNAV
-164 GAETLVETMRNML
+164 GAETLVETMRNSL
-177 FVHIQ
+177 FGHIQ
-182 HLPFAWHME
+182 RLPFSWHMS

-198 QRCTSDVEMVK
+198 QRCTSDVDMVK
-209 RFLSDQLTGI
+209 RFLSDQLTSI
-219 FRIVV
+219 FRIVI
-224 LIVLSLCFMFGMN
+224 LIVLSLVFMFGMN
-237 VRLAALA
+237 ARLAALA
-244 SFVIPV
+244 SIVIPL

-260 KIASKFLEC
+260 KIASRFLEC

-308 YYVSLWVR
+308 YYVSLWVK
-316 LGRILSLF
+316 LGRVLSLF
-324 WVTGDFICVL
+324 WVTGDLISML

-342 GSVFAV
+342 GSAFAI

-367 MFPIRRLGHMIS
+367 MFPIRHLGRMIS

-386 SLNRI
+386 SLKRI
-391 REILASPEE
+391 REIMAAPEE
-400 TDPPDAL
+400 SDPPDAL

-432 DVSFTVPSG
+432 DLSFTIPAG

-451 SGKSTLM
+451 SGKSTLV

-469 GCGTISVGGVD
+469 DSGTIRIGGVD
-480 IARIRRDHLRKGI
+480 VAQIRRDHLRRGV

-511 GIAAPGIGMDEI
+511 GIAAPGIGMDAI
-523 RAAARTACIEETVD
+523 RAAARTACVEESID
-537 RFRDGFDTTVGERGV
+537 RFKDGFDTTVGERGV

-583 VDAETDAKIR
+583 VDAETDVKIR
-593 RALRHDFRGRTVIL
+593 HALRHDFKGRTVIL

-621 LVLSGGRIAE
+621 LVLSNGRIVE

-638 MRHGGIYRRN
+638 MRTDGIYRKN
-648 YELQMKSPDDEA
+648 YELQMKSPEEDGFD
-660 VPVPGDE
+660 VPSGVPGAS
-667 PPGPAPQT
+667 GL
-675 AEVNHE
+675 EVCHE

>member
-1 MSSPEKLFSRFLS
+1 
-14 RPGAAQTR
+14 
-22 IFVAAA
+22 
-28 RREKPEKTVRRT
+28 
-40 GNMPVREVYYTM
+40 M
-52 MKTDNPPQK
+52 MKTNGTPQK
-61 ELTRTGLVR
+61 ELTKAGLV
-70 LFLRGSK
+70 LIFLRGSK
-77 RWFALAILFTPLVSL
+77 RWFALAAVFTSLVSL

-108 LGGTEPDS
+108 LGGKEPDS
-116 GSLLAVL
+116 GGLLAIL
-123 PELMGGTE
+123 PALMGRTE
-131 FIRTHLWI
+131 FIREHLWV
-139 AACAVLAVSTASL
+139 AACAVLAVSAASL
-152 LCRYLSQLTQAA
+152 LCRYLFQLTEAV
-164 GAETLVETMRNML
+164 GSETLVETMRNSL
-177 FVHIQ
+177 FGHIQ
-182 HLPFAWHME
+182 RLPFAWHMA

-198 QRCTSDVEMVK
+198 QRCTSDVDMVK
-209 RFLSDQLTGI
+209 RFLSEQLTGI
-219 FRIVV
+219 FRIVI

-237 VRLAALA
+237 ARLAALA
-244 SFVIPV
+244 SIVIPL
-250 VVGSSFLFHR
+250 VVGASVVFHR
-260 KIASKFLEC
+260 KIASKFQEC

-308 YYVSLWVR
+308 YYVSLWMK
-316 LGRILSLF
+316 LGRVLSLF
-324 WVTGDFICVL
+324 WMTGDLIGAL

-342 GSVFAV
+342 GSVFAI

-367 MFPIRRLGHMIS
+367 MFPIRHLGRMIS

-391 REILASPEE
+391 REIMASPEE

-419 VSFGYDGCPELLH
+419 VSFGYEGCPELLH

-469 GCGTISVGGVD
+469 SSGSISIGGVD
-480 IARIRRDHLRKGI
+480 ITKIGRDHLRKGV

-499 PFLFSRSIAENI
+499 PFLFSRTIAENI
-511 GIAAPGIGMDEI
+511 GIAVPGIGMDAV
-523 RAAARTACIEETVD
+523 RAAARTACVEETVD
-537 RFRDGFDTTVGERGV
+537 RFKDGFDTTVGERGV

-583 VDAETDAKIR
+583 VDAETDVKIR
-593 RALRHDFRGRTVIL
+593 HALRHDFKGRTVIL

-621 LVLSGGRIAE
+621 LVLSNGRIVE

-638 MRHGGIYRRN
+638 MRRDGIYRRN
-648 YELQMKSPDDEA
+648 YELQMKSPEDEDDA
-660 VPVPGDE
+660 PS
-667 PPGPAPQT
+667 APQT
-675 AEVNHE
+675 AEVCHE

>member
-1 MSSPEKLFSRFLS
+1 
-14 RPGAAQTR
+14 
-22 IFVAAA
+22 
-28 RREKPEKTVRRT
+28 
-40 GNMPVREVYYTM
+40 M
-52 MKTDNPPQK
+52 MKTNGTPQK
-61 ELTRTGLVR
+61 ELTKAGLV
-70 LFLRGSK
+70 LIFLRGSK
-77 RWFALAILFTPLVSL
+77 RWFALAAMFTSLVSL

-108 LGGTEPDS
+108 LGGKEPDS
-116 GSLLAVL
+116 GGLLAVL

-131 FIRTHLWI
+131 FIREHLWA
-139 AACAVLAVSTASL
+139 AACAVLAVSAASL
-152 LCRYLSQLTQAA
+152 LCRYLFQLTEAV
-164 GAETLVETMRNML
+164 GAETLVETMRNSL
-177 FVHIQ
+177 FGHIQ
-182 HLPFAWHME
+182 RLPFAWHMA

-198 QRCTSDVEMVK
+198 QRCTSDVDMVK
-209 RFLSDQLTGI
+209 RFLSEQLTGI
-219 FRIVV
+219 FRIVI

-237 VRLAALA
+237 APLAALA
-244 SFVIPV
+244 SIVIPL
-250 VVGSSFLFHR
+250 VVGSSVIFHR

-324 WVTGDFICVL
+324 WVTGDLIAVL

-342 GSVFAV
+342 GSVFAI

-367 MFPIRRLGHMIS
+367 MFPIRHLGRMIS

-391 REILASPEE
+391 REIMASPEE
-400 TDPPDAL
+400 ADPPDAL

-469 GCGTISVGGVD
+469 GCGSISIGGVD
-480 IARIRRDHLRKGI
+480 ITKIRRDHLRKNV

-499 PFLFSRSIAENI
+499 PFLFSRTITENI
-511 GIAAPGIGMDEI
+511 GITVPGISIDAV
-523 RAAARTACIEETVD
+523 RAAARTACVEDAVD
-537 RFRDGFDTTVGERGV
+537 RFKDGFDTKVGERGV

-563 IARLLVGRSPVMI
+563 IARLLVGYSPVMI

-583 VDAETDAKIR
+583 VDAETDVKIR
-593 RALRHDFRGRTVIL
+593 RALKHDFEGRTVIL
-607 ISHRIATLMEADRI
+607 ISHRIATLMEADHI
-621 LVLSGGRIAE
+621 LVLSNGRIVE

-638 MRHGGIYRRN
+638 MRRNGIYRRN
-648 YELQMKSPDDEA
+648 YELQMKSPEDEDN
-660 VPVPGDE
+660 VPF
-667 PPGPAPQT
+667 APQST
-675 AEVNHE
+675 EVCHE

>member
-1 MSSPEKLFSRFLS
+1 
-14 RPGAAQTR
+14 
-22 IFVAAA
+22 
-28 RREKPEKTVRRT
+28 
-40 GNMPVREVYYTM
+40 M
-52 MKTDNPPQK
+52 MKTRETKQN
-61 ELTRTGLVR
+61 ELTKAGLV
-70 LFLRGSK
+70 LIFLRGSK
-77 RWFALAILFTPLVSL
+77 RWFALAAIFTSLVSL

-108 LGGTEPDS
+108 LGGKEPDS
-116 GSLLAVL
+116 GGLLAHL
-123 PELMGGTE
+123 PGLMGGVE
-131 FIRTHLWI
+131 FIRGHLWVS
-139 AACAVLAVSTASL
+139 ACAVLAVSAASL
-152 LCRYLSQLTQAA
+152 LCRYLFQLTNAV
-164 GAETLVETMRNML
+164 GAETLVETMRNSL
-177 FVHIQ
+177 FGHIQ
-182 HLPFAWHME
+182 NLPFAWHMT

-198 QRCTSDVEMVK
+198 QRCTSDVDMVK
-209 RFLSDQLTGI
+209 RFLSEQLTGI
-219 FRIVV
+219 FRIVI

-237 VRLAALA
+237 ARLAALA
-244 SFVIPV
+244 SIVIPL
-250 VVGSSFLFHR
+250 VVGSSVIFHR
-260 KIASKFLEC
+260 KIASKFREC

-308 YYVSLWVR
+308 YYVSLWMK
-316 LGRILSLF
+316 LGRVLSLF
-324 WVTGDFICVL
+324 WMTGDLIGAL

-342 GSVFAV
+342 GSVFAI

-367 MFPIRRLGHMIS
+367 MFPIRHLGRMIS

-391 REILASPEE
+391 REIMASPEE
-400 TDPPDAL
+400 SDPPDAL

-419 VSFGYDGCPELLH
+419 VSFGYEGCPELLH
-432 DVSFTVPSG
+432 DISFTVPSG

-469 GCGTISVGGVD
+469 GSGSITVGGVD
-480 IARIRRDHLRKGI
+480 ITKIRRDHLRKGV

-499 PFLFSRSIAENI
+499 PFLFSRTIAENI
-511 GIAAPGIGMDEI
+511 GIATPGIGMDAV
-523 RAAARTACIEETVD
+523 RAAARTACVEETVD
-537 RFRDGFDTTVGERGV
+537 RFKDGFDTTVGERGV

-583 VDAETDAKIR
+583 VDAETDVKIR

-621 LVLSGGRIAE
+621 LVLSNGRIAE

-638 MRHGGIYRRN
+638 MRRDGIYRRN
-648 YELQMKSPDDEA
+648 YELQMKSPEDEDNA
-660 VPVPGDE
+660 PSAPVS
-667 PPGPAPQT
+667 APRN
-675 AEVNHE
+675 AEVCRE

>member
-1 MSSPEKLFSRFLS
+1 
-14 RPGAAQTR
+14 
-22 IFVAAA
+22 
-28 RREKPEKTVRRT
+28 
-40 GNMPVREVYYTM
+40 M
-52 MKTDNPPQK
+52 MKTRKKQQNEQVPSGGTGNSAEAP
-61 ELTRTGLVR
+61 LTSVGLVR
-70 LFLRGSK
+70 IFLRGSK
-77 RWFALAILFTPLVSL
+77 RWFALAALFTSLVSL
-92 LELLNPQIIRF
+92 LDLLNPQIIRF

-108 LGGTEPDS
+108 LGGKEPDS
-116 GSLLAVL
+116 RGLTAIL
-123 PELMGGTE
+123 PDLMGGVE
-131 FIRTHLWI
+131 FIREHLWVS
-139 AACAVLAVSTASL
+139 ACAVLAVSAASM
-152 LCRYLSQLTQAA
+152 LCRYLFQLTNAV
-164 GAETLVETMRNML
+164 GAEKLVETMRNLL
-177 FVHIQ
+177 FRHIQ
-182 HLPFAWHME
+182 HLPFAWHMT

-198 QRCTSDVEMVK
+198 QRCTSDVDMVK
-209 RFLSDQLTGI
+209 RFLSDQLTSI
-219 FRIVV
+219 FRIVI
-224 LIVLSLCFMFGMN
+224 LIVLSLVFMFGMN

-244 SFVIPV
+244 SIVIPL
-250 VVGSSFLFHR
+250 VVGASFLFHR
-260 KIASKFLEC
+260 KIAARFLEC

-316 LGRILSLF
+316 LGRVLSLF
-324 WVTGDFICVL
+324 WVTGDFISML

-367 MFPIRRLGHMIS
+367 MFPIRHLGRMIS

-391 REILASPEE
+391 REIMAAPEE
-400 TDPPDAL
+400 ADPPDAL
-407 TPPLDGDIVFDH
+407 EPPLDGDIVFDH

-432 DVSFTVPSG
+432 DLSFTIPAG

-451 SGKSTLM
+451 SGKSTLV
-458 HLLCRLYDLKP
+458 HLLCRLYDLNP

-480 IARIRRDHLRKGI
+480 IARIRRDHLRRGV

-499 PFLFSRSIAENI
+499 PFLFSRTIAENI
-511 GIAAPGIGMDEI
+511 GIAVPGIGMDAI
-523 RAAARTACIEETVD
+523 RAAARTACVEESID
-537 RFRDGFDTTVGERGV
+537 RFKDGFDTAVGERGV

-583 VDAETDAKIR
+583 VDAETDVKIR
-593 RALRHDFRGRTVIL
+593 HALRHDFRGRTVIL

-621 LVLSGGRIAE
+621 LVLSNGRIVE

-638 MRHGGIYRRN
+638 MRTDGIYRRN
-648 YELQMKSPDDEA
+648 YELQMKSPEEEDGVDA
-660 VPVPGDE
+660 ASGLSGTVPG
-667 PPGPAPQT
+667 
-675 AEVNHE
+675 EVCHE

>member
-1 MSSPEKLFSRFLS
+1 MMN
-14 RPGAAQTR
+14 
-22 IFVAAA
+22 A
-28 RREKPEKTVRRT
+28 RK
-40 GNMPVREVYYTM
+40 
-52 MKTDNPPQK
+52 PQK
-61 ELTRTGLVR
+61 VELTRTGLVR
-70 LFLRGSK
+70 IFLRGSK
-77 RWFALAILFTPLVSL
+77 RWFALAALFTSLVSL
-92 LELLNPQIIRF
+92 LDLLNPQIIRF

-108 LGGTEPDS
+108 LGGKEPES
-116 GSLLAVL
+116 GGLLAVL
-123 PELMGGTE
+123 PDLMGGMA
-131 FIRTHLWI
+131 FIREHLW
-139 AACAVLAVSTASL
+139 APACTVLAVSAVSL
-152 LCRYLSQLTQAA
+152 LCRYLFQLTNAV
-164 GAETLVETMRNML
+164 GAETLVETMRNLL
-177 FVHIQ
+177 FSHIQ
-182 HLPFAWHME
+182 RLPFAWHMA

-198 QRCTSDVEMVK
+198 QRCTSDVDMVK
-209 RFLSDQLTGI
+209 RFLSEQLTGI
-219 FRIVV
+219 FRIVI

-244 SFVIPV
+244 SIVIPL

-308 YYVSLWVR
+308 YYVSLWLR

-324 WVTGDFICVL
+324 WVTGDLIAVL

-342 GSVFAV
+342 GSVFAI

-367 MFPIRRLGHMIS
+367 MFPIRHLGRMIS

-391 REILASPEE
+391 REIMVAPEE
-400 TDPPDAL
+400 SDPPDAVA
-407 TPPLDGDIVFDH
+407 PPLDGDIVFDH

-432 DVSFTVPSG
+432 DLSFTIPSG

-469 GCGTISVGGVD
+469 GCGSISIGGVD
-480 IARIRRDHLRKGI
+480 VARIRRDHLRKGV

-499 PFLFSRSIAENI
+499 PFLFSRTIAENI
-511 GIAAPGIGMDEI
+511 GIAVPGIGMDAI
-523 RAAARTACIEETVD
+523 RAAARTACVEESID
-537 RFRDGFDTTVGERGV
+537 RFKDGFETTVGERGV

-563 IARLLVGRSPVMI
+563 IARLLAGRSPVMI

-583 VDAETDAKIR
+583 VDAETDVKIR
-593 RALRHDFRGRTVIL
+593 HALRHDFRGRTVIL
-607 ISHRIATLMEADRI
+607 VSHRIATLMEADRI
-621 LVLSGGRIAE
+621 LVLSNGRIVEA
-631 TGTHDEL
+631 GTHDEL

-648 YELQMKSPDDEA
+648 YELQMKSPEDEDGA
-660 VPVPGDE
+660 
-667 PPGPAPQT
+667 PPASAPRT
-675 AEVNHE
+675 TEACHE

>member
-1 MSSPEKLFSRFLS
+1 
-14 RPGAAQTR
+14 
-22 IFVAAA
+22 
-28 RREKPEKTVRRT
+28 
-40 GNMPVREVYYTM
+40 M
-52 MKTDNPPQK
+52 MKTNGKPQK

-70 LFLRGSK
+70 VFLRGSK
-77 RWFALAILFTPLVSL
+77 RWFALAAIFTSLVSL

-108 LGGTEPDS
+108 LGGKEPD
-116 GSLLAVL
+116 GGLLAVL
-123 PELMGGTE
+123 PELMGGVE
-131 FIRTHLWI
+131 FIREHLWV
-139 AACAVLAVSTASL
+139 AACAVLAVSGTVL
-152 LCRYLSQLTQAA
+152 FFRYLFQLTNAV
-164 GAETLVETMRNML
+164 GAETLVETMRNTL
-177 FVHIQ
+177 FGHIQ
-182 HLPFAWHME
+182 RLPFAWHMT

-198 QRCTSDVEMVK
+198 QRCTSDVDMVK
-209 RFLSDQLTGI
+209 RFLSEQLTGI
-219 FRIVV
+219 FRIVI

-237 VRLAALA
+237 ARLAALA
-244 SFVIPV
+244 SIVIPLV
-250 VVGSSFLFHR
+250 VISSVVFHR
-260 KIASKFLEC
+260 KIASKFREC

-308 YYVSLWVR
+308 YYVSLWMK
-316 LGRILSLF
+316 LGRVLSLF
-324 WVTGDFICVL
+324 WMTGDLIGAL

-342 GSVFAV
+342 GSVFAI

-367 MFPIRRLGHMIS
+367 MFPIRHLGRMIS

-391 REILASPEE
+391 REIMAAPEE
-400 TDPPDAL
+400 SDPPDAL

-419 VSFGYDGCPELLH
+419 VSFGYEGCPELLH

-469 GCGTISVGGVD
+469 GSGAISIGGVD
-480 IARIRRDHLRKGI
+480 ITKIRRDHLRKGV

-499 PFLFSRSIAENI
+499 PFLFSRTIAENI
-511 GIAAPGIGMDEI
+511 GIATPGIGMDAV
-523 RAAARTACIEETVD
+523 RAAARTACVEETVD
-537 RFRDGFDTTVGERGV
+537 RFKDGFDTTVGERGV

-563 IARLLVGRSPVMI
+563 IARLLAGRSPVMI

-583 VDAETDAKIR
+583 VDAETDVKIR
-593 RALRHDFRGRTVIL
+593 RALKHDFRGRTVIL

-638 MRHGGIYRRN
+638 MQREGIYRRN
-648 YELQMKSPDDEA
+648 YELQMKSPEDEDCA
-660 VPVPGDE
+660 PSAPVS
-667 PPGPAPQT
+667 APRN
-675 AEVNHE
+675 AEVCRE

>member
-1 MSSPEKLFSRFLS
+1 
-14 RPGAAQTR
+14 
-22 IFVAAA
+22 
-28 RREKPEKTVRRT
+28 
-40 GNMPVREVYYTM
+40 M
-52 MKTDNPPQK
+52 MKTGKTPQK

-70 LFLRGSK
+70 IFLRGSK
-77 RWFALAILFTPLVSL
+77 RWFALAALFASLVSL

-108 LGGTEPDS
+108 LGGREPDS
-116 GSLLAVL
+116 GGLLSIL
-123 PELMGGTE
+123 PKLMGGVG
-131 FIRTHLWI
+131 FIREHLWVS
-139 AACAVLAVSTASL
+139 ACAVLAVSAVVL
-152 LCRYLSQLTQAA
+152 LCRYLSQLTNAIA
-164 GAETLVETMRNML
+164 AETLVETMRNIL
-177 FVHIQ
+177 FRHIQ
-182 HLPFAWHME
+182 HLPFSWHMS

-198 QRCTSDVEMVK
+198 QRCTSDVDMVK
-209 RFLSDQLTGI
+209 RFLSEQLTSI
-219 FRIVV
+219 FRIVI
-224 LIVLSLCFMFGMN
+224 LIALSLCFMFGMN
-237 VRLAALA
+237 VRLAAIA
-244 SFVIPV
+244 SIVIPL
-250 VVGSSFLFHR
+250 VVGASVIFHR
-260 KIASKFLEC
+260 KIAAKFLEC

-324 WVTGDFICVL
+324 WMTGDLISAL

-342 GSVFAV
+342 GSVFAI
-348 RGELTAGEFIAFLS
+348 RDELTAGEFIAFLS

-367 MFPIRRLGHMIS
+367 MFPIRHLGRMIS

-391 REILASPEE
+391 REIMAAREE
-400 TDPPDAL
+400 SDPSGAL
-407 TPPLDGDIVFDH
+407 EPSLDGDIVFDH

-469 GCGTISVGGVD
+469 GCGSITVGGVD
-480 IARIRRDHLRKGI
+480 ITKIRREHLRKGI

-499 PFLFSRSIAENI
+499 SFLFSRTIAENI
-511 GIAAPGIGMDEI
+511 GIAMPGIGMDAI
-523 RAAARTACIEETVD
+523 RAAARTACVEETVE
-537 RFRDGFDTTVGERGV
+537 RFKDGFDTTVGERGM
-552 TLSGGQKQRTA
+552 TLSGGQKQRVA

-583 VDAETDAKIR
+583 VDAETDVKIR
-593 RALRHDFRGRTVIL
+593 HALRHDFKGRTVIL

-621 LVLSGGRIAE
+621 LVLSNGRIAE

-638 MRHGGIYRRN
+638 MRHDGIYRRN
-648 YELQMKSPDDEA
+648 YEIQMKRTEDADNTLSA
-660 VPVPGDE
+660 SVPHARGGVS
-667 PPGPAPQT
+667 
-675 AEVNHE
+675 

>member
-1 MSSPEKLFSRFLS
+1 
-14 RPGAAQTR
+14 
-22 IFVAAA
+22 
-28 RREKPEKTVRRT
+28 
-40 GNMPVREVYYTM
+40 M
-52 MKTDNPPQK
+52 MKTNGTPQK
-61 ELTRTGLVR
+61 ELTKAGLV
-70 LFLRGSK
+70 LIFLRGSK
-77 RWFALAILFTPLVSL
+77 RWFALAAMFTSLVSL

-108 LGGTEPDS
+108 LGGKEPDS
-116 GSLLAVL
+116 GGLLAVL

-131 FIRTHLWI
+131 FIREHLWA
-139 AACAVLAVSTASL
+139 AACAVLAVSAASL
-152 LCRYLSQLTQAA
+152 LCRYLFQLTEAV
-164 GAETLVETMRNML
+164 GAETLVETMRNSL
-177 FVHIQ
+177 FGHIQ
-182 HLPFAWHME
+182 RLPFAWHMA

-198 QRCTSDVEMVK
+198 QRCTSDVDMVK
-209 RFLSDQLTGI
+209 RFLSEQLTGI
-219 FRIVV
+219 FRIVI

-237 VRLAALA
+237 APLAALA
-244 SFVIPV
+244 SIVIPL
-250 VVGSSFLFHR
+250 VVGSSVIFHR

-324 WVTGDFICVL
+324 WVTGDLIAVL

-342 GSVFAV
+342 GSVFAI

-367 MFPIRRLGHMIS
+367 MFPIRHLGRMIS

-391 REILASPEE
+391 REIMASPEE
-400 TDPPDAL
+400 ADPPDAL

-469 GCGTISVGGVD
+469 GCGSISIGGVD
-480 IARIRRDHLRKGI
+480 ITKIRRDHLRKNV

-499 PFLFSRSIAENI
+499 PFLFSRTITENI
-511 GIAAPGIGMDEI
+511 GITVPGISIDAV
-523 RAAARTACIEETVD
+523 RAAARTACVEDAVD
-537 RFRDGFDTTVGERGV
+537 RFKDGFDTKVGERGV

-563 IARLLVGRSPVMI
+563 IARLLVGYSPVMI

-583 VDAETDAKIR
+583 VDAETDVKIR
-593 RALRHDFRGRTVIL
+593 RALKHDFEGRTVIL

-621 LVLSGGRIAE
+621 LVLSNGRIVE

-638 MRHGGIYRRN
+638 MRRNGIYRKN
-648 YELQMKSPDDEA
+648 YELQMKSPEDEDN
-660 VPVPGDE
+660 VPS
-667 PPGPAPQT
+667 APQSP
-675 AEVNHE
+675 EVCHE